1 MSHQNQTKDDVS
13 RRAAVLHRLRRS
25 SREEVW
31 RIQNGRNKTKNF
43 ECTALWRKEKPPRR
57 KKLARDQSLSSFK
70 KTFFRSLEKDRNGIG
85 RSSEAVCKI
94 LQLFCSSLLLS
105 STRLP
110 RFSSP
115 SHRKCIFWLQQT
127 RLVDRP
133 GRHQVGGLPRRRRRR
148 SERSLQKNKIVRSR
162 IRESLLLLLR
172 AAACLRHRD
181 RCVHVDTVISVED
194 CGCGVRVG
202 GVGGRPNFARRL
214 CFTDWDEPVGK
225 YFCKTKKSNLKTQK
239 RWPAHAWSFDW
250 CSIKRKF

>member
-1 MSHQNQTKDDVS
+1 MYCTLAEREAPKTKKIGARSVVVVVQKNFFSFSRKRSQRHRSIERGRLQNFATFLFVS
-13 RRAAVLHRLRRS
+13 PSVIHTPPTFLLSLTPKVHFLTAADTS
-25 SREEVW
+25 SRSAGPPSS
-31 RIQNGRNKTKNF
+31 RGSAKKKKKTK
-43 ECTALWRKEKPPRR
+43 REKF
-57 KKLARDQSLSSFK
+57 A
-70 KTFFRSLEKDRNGIG
+70 
-85 RSSEAVCKI
+85 
-94 LQLFCSSLLLS
+94 
-105 STRLP
+105 
-110 RFSSP
+110 
-115 SHRKCIFWLQQT
+115 
-127 RLVDRP
+127 
-133 GRHQVGGLPRRRRRR
+133 
-148 SERSLQKNKIVRSR
+148 KNKIVRSR

-214 CFTDWDEPVGK
+214 CFADWDEPVAK